1 MRDQVVLPGL
11 KSVVRTLRTIRR
23 KLKDKKNPENSDE
36 EQAETNANQAILT
49 TQEVPAETPV
59 KLGRY
64 ALAEPALVVAPE
76 PKRGRGRPKKNATV
90 APPAEP
96 EQVNVQDRPI
106 LRARRIHK

>member
-11 KSVVRTLRTIRR
+11 KSVV
-23 KLKDKKNPENSDE
+23 P
-36 EQAETNANQAILT
+36 
-49 TQEVPAETPV
+49 
-59 KLGRY
+59 
-64 ALAEPALVVAPE
+64 LAEPALVVAPE